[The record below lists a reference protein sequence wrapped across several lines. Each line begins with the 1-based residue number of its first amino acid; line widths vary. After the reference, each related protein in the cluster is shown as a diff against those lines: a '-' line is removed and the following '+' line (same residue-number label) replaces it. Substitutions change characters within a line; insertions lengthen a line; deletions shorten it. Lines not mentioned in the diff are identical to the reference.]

1 MNINAKTLTAPK
13 IHRPLLNGLWLV
25 VAAVLRRVNAGYDDY
40 ELRGRVGEWTRD
52 EVRAEILGD
61 IANAERNQLADEFWT
76 SGG

>member
-1 MNINAKTLTAPK
+1 MNINAKTITAPK
-13 IHRPLLNGLWLV
+13 IHRPLLNGLWLA

-52 EVRAEILGD
+52 EARAEILGD
-61 IANAERNQLADEFWT
+61 IANAEWNRLAGEFWT